1 MGKVEIGLRTHL
13 GLPIWPEQLSVVRNG
28 SSAPMAAAA
37 TDFGK
42 IVTEPDLE
50 REDGNGGGDDVFPAP
65 TEIRVVVLTA
75 EAHSLGLFIGQ
86 RGRFRGGGIF
96 LCHPDISPA
105 FAYEP
110 VLGDDSGCSAVHL
123 RVHSSRR

>member
-13 GLPIWPEQLSVVRNG
+13 GLPIWPEKLSVVQNG

-37 TDFGK
+37 TDLGK

-50 REDGNGGGDDVFPAP
+50 REDGNGGGDDVLLAPA
-65 TEIRVVVLTA
+65 ELGVVVLTA
-75 EAHSLGLFIGQ
+75 EAQSPGLFIGQ

-96 LCHPDISPA
+96 LCHLDI
-105 FAYEP
+105 F
-110 VLGDDSGCSAVHL
+110 SGICV
-123 RVHSSRR
+123 